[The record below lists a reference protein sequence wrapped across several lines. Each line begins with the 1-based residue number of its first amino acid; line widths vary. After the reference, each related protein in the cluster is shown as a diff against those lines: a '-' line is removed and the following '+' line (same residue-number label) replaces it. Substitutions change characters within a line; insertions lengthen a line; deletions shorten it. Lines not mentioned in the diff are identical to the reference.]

1 MEGNK
6 VEKKRLNKDT
16 IKRIAIILLLVLIV
30 INIPG
35 PKKPDDEKKILAV
48 KVEGGYD
55 INTTTLFDDGTVYQN
70 GGDFSKFRYKEYFG
84 RAKKTRRISLLK
96 VNTIKLLINNV
107 VKKEQKN
114 RTNALVYNTNTK
126 QLNTFKIDNSR
137 VFNIDNLFSRDNK
150 SITVEKVMSR
160 TDAIESDRA
169 FVNIKIY
176 DSKGGKHYL
185 DTDSI
190 SGKIL
195 EIILDRCLE
204 YKYFKD

>member
-1 MEGNK
+1 M
-6 VEKKRLNKDT
+6 V
-16 IKRIAIILLLVLIV
+16 V
-30 INIPG
+30 ISQ
-35 PKKPDDEKKILAV
+35 V
-48 KVEGGYD
+48 
-55 INTTTLFDDGTVYQN
+55 
-70 GGDFSKFRYKEYFG
+70 RYNEYFE

-107 VKKEQKN
+107 LKKEQKN

-126 QLNTFKIDNSR
+126 QLNTFTINNSR
-137 VFNIDNLFSRDNK
+137 EFNIDNLFSRDNK

-169 FVNIKIY
+169 FVIIQIY
-176 DSKGGKHYL
+176 DSKGGEYYL
-185 DTDSI
+185 DTDSN

-195 EIILDRCLE
+195 EIMLDKCLE